1 MQSFLLFFF
10 SISLILSLN
19 YFFIKNN
26 FLLDKQDLPHKL
38 FSSEKRAVP
47 LTGGFLILF
56 NLSFFY
62 DSKYLLFFLFIF
74 ILGLLSDLFIIKSPL
89 KKIIIQFLII
99 TLYVIISGLRITST
113 KIPFIDLLIKNN
125 FFSII
130 FITFCL
136 LVLINGSNFLDGLN
150 TLIVGYYALIVLVIL
165 YLAIQQKIN
174 YNFNFFYYLFF
185 TLLIVFVFN
194 FFSRIYL
201 GDMGVYLLSFI
212 IGVELINL
220 SNLNSQPYDQFIS
233 PLFIILLLWYP
244 AFENLFSIIRKIF
257 YKINPSEPDN
267 KHLHHLFYFIISKT
281 LKKNNFSNP
290 LSAVIINF
298 YNLLIFLIGMN
309 FYSKTKYLVC
319 MIIINILI
327 YLLFYYFLVRKI
339 ELISKKKS
347 I

>member
-1 MQSFLLFFF
+1 MQSFLFF
-10 SISLILSLN
+10 SSSVLLILLLN
-19 YFFIKNN
+19 YFFIKNS
-26 FLLDKQDLPHKL
+26 FLLDMQVFPHKL
-38 FSSEKRAVP
+38 FSSEKRAGP

-56 NLSFFY
+56 NLFFFY
-62 DSKYLLFFLFIF
+62 DSKYLFFFLFIF
-74 ILGLLSDLFIIKSPL
+74 ILGMLSDLFIIKSPL

-99 TLYVIISGLRITST
+99 TLCVIISGLRITST

-150 TLIVGYYALIVLVIL
+150 TLIVGYYALIILVIL

-174 YNFNFFYYLFF
+174 YNFNFFHYLFF

-201 GDMGVYLLSFI
+201 GDMGVYLLSFV

-220 SNLNSQPYDQFIS
+220 SNLNSVPNNQFIS

-267 KHLHHLFYFIISKT
+267 KHLHHLLYFIVNKN
-281 LKKNNFSNP
+281 LKKNDFSNSF
-290 LSAVIINF
+290 SAIIINF

-309 FYSKTKYLVC
+309 FYSKTKYLIC
-319 MIIINILI
+319 IIIFNILVYI
-327 YLLFYYFLVRKI
+327 FFYYFLIKKI
-339 ELISKKKS
+339 ELISKKKTL
-347 I
+347 